1 MAIRILYLFLILLL
15 TSCEE
20 LEIDESSP
28 FEADPNLQI
37 PEVTSIYE
45 SINGSSV
52 DFNWGGNDFALEFS
66 YMVEYYV
73 DYADQVWQPY
83 NNWSDWTTNH
93 TTYYNDLDEGNYTFY
108 VRSRFGLIEEQE
120 PYFSTDFEIDAI
132 SGCAVRMYPLYQE
145 ITPESDFD
153 LFVYVEECPDLMLM
167 ELNLKYNQDELE
179 VSDITAEDI
188 MPENTD
194 LFETMY
200 WENGNITII
209 AGLLN
214 GYSIQDLVN
223 IQNGTTAVARI
234 RFHAKSQTTWSQI
247 IVDEGSS
254 KLRNMN
260 YEDMEFHGVSG
271 TVEVTE

>member
-1 MAIRILYLFLILLL
+1 MLETQDYSEPSPYLDWSEWI
-15 TSCEE
+15 TEE
-20 LEIDESSP
+20 NITL
-28 FEADPNLQI
+28 
-37 PEVTSIYE
+37 
-45 SINGSSV
+45 
-52 DFNWGGNDFALEFS
+52 
-66 YMVEYYV
+66 
-73 DYADQVWQPY
+73 
-83 NNWSDWTTNH
+83 NN
-93 TTYYNDLDEGNYTFY
+93 LDEGHYILFLK
-108 VRSRFGLIEEQE
+108 SRIGSKEDAQGLSIN
-120 PYFSTDFEIDAI
+120 FDIDAI
-132 SGCAVRMYPLYQE
+132 EGCAVRMYPLYQE
-145 ITPESDFD
+145 IKLESDFD

-188 MPENTD
+188 IPENTD

-200 WENGNITII
+200 WENEDITII

-223 IQNGTTAVARI
+223 IQNGTTAVAKI
-234 RFHAKSQTTWSQI
+234 RFHAKSQTSWSQI
-247 IVDEGSS
+247 VVNEESS